1 MALKVSAAKQP
12 AGPISAGEPSN
23 RSLLLALLGIILS
36 LLLASL
42 DQTIVGTAMPRIVEE
57 LQGFSLYSWVTTI
70 YLLTSTAVI
79 PIAGK
84 LGDMFG
90 RKWVL
95 LSAVIIFL
103 LGSALCGAAPSMLW
117 LVIFRGLQGVGGG
130 ALMSNAFAS
139 VSDIFP

>member
-1 MALKVSAAKQP
+1 MAMTADGNGNTNSGSSQTSIAPK
-12 AGPISAGEPSN
+12 EPSN

-42 DQTIVGTAMPRIVEE
+42 DQTIVGTAMPRIIEE
-57 LQGFSLYSWVTTI
+57 LQGFSLYSWVTTV

-84 LGDMFG
+84 LGDIFG

-95 LSAVIIFL
+95 LSAVLIFL
-103 LGSALCGAAPSMLW
+103 LG
-117 LVIFRGLQGVGGG
+117 
-130 ALMSNAFAS
+130 
-139 VSDIFP
+139 